1 MAIFNP
7 AFGTEVFQID
17 PDGGQ
22 FTLSHA
28 GEIACGKFAAE
39 GLNHHIGDLGIGK
52 CIERVAW
59 PMANIDQA
67 ALLLFGRRGNVRTQ
81 LGKTFE
87 MINPE
92 PDFPILLGRQLL
104 CQPPTNADV
113 SEVID
118 DGTKNIPS
126 RPGHGLRLGGWHLGH
141 QGSP

>member
-17 PDGGQ
+17 PDGCY

-52 CIERVAW
+52 CIGRVAG
-59 PMANIDQA
+59 PMPNIDRA
-67 ALLLFGRRGNVRTQ
+67 ALLLIGLRGNVRTQ

-87 MINPE
+87 MINPK
-92 PDFPILLGRQLL
+92 PDFAILLGRQLL

-118 DGTKNIPS
+118 DGTKNIPA
-126 RPGHGLRLGGWHLGH
+126 RPGHGFRLGGWHLGH
-141 QGSP
+141 EGSP